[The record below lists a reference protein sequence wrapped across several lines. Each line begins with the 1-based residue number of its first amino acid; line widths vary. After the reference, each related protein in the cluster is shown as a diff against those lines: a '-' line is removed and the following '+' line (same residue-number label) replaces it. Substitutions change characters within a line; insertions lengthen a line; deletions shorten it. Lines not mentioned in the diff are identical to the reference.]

1 MSQPILAH
9 ARAGLQTHASA
20 EGVVVHD
27 AASGQQHVLGA
38 LEARLWG
45 LLDGV
50 RSVSELARALST
62 PQTPVAVAQV
72 WIALD
77 ALADRGLLAQRLA
90 PPAAETVST
99 HQPMGRRQWALAG
112 LAMAATPMAF
122 AASAAATEE
131 KSKDFKAAQ
140 EENVKARESSRVAEQ
155 EAKRAQQLERREEQV
170 DARQKEEQ
178 RKRSA
183 AAEQDEK
190 RLARRDEHRVKSEAR
205 AAEDQEKAS
214 ARRTEQQAKRDKQ

>member
-1 MSQPILAH
+1 MSQPFLAH
-9 ARAGLQTHASA
+9 ARAGLQTHTTA
-20 EGVVVHD
+20 EGLVVHD
-27 AASGQQHVLGA
+27 AASGQQHPLSA

-50 RSVSELARALST
+50 RSVSELAAVLTT
-62 PQTPVAVAQV
+62 PQAPVAVAQV
-72 WIALD
+72 WTALD

-99 HQPMGRRQWALAG
+99 HQAMGRRQWALAG

-122 AASAAATEE
+122 AATAAASEE
-131 KSKDFKAAQ
+131 KSKDLKAAQ
-140 EENVKARESSRVAEQ
+140 EENIKVREQGRATEQ
-155 EAKRAQQLERREEQV
+155 KAKREQQLEQRGDQV
-170 DARQKEEQ
+170 EARQQEEQ

-214 ARRTEQQAKRDKQ
+214 ARRAEQQVKRDKQ